1 MLNLIINLAGTTFLN
16 DETKQAITNGL
27 ISVNDPVRV
36 EQVGDQQENYDADF
50 AVYSWNNLH
59 IGWIPQLKTIQKY
72 IGKELENNDREKHD
86 MQYQRYKIV
95 EKIRGEITV
104 DIHRNGKIPKGKI
117 TNILSTD
124 NGYSISVNIEH

>member
-104 DIHRNGKIPKGKI
+104 DIHRNGNIPQGKI